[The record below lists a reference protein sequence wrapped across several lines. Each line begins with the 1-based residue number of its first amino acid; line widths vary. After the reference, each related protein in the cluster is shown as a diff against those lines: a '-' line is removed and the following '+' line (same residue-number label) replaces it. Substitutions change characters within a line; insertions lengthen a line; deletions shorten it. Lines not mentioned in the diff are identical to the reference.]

1 MEKDASFFFQKKIE
15 LLFKQT
21 YILFCCCYWLIFRIP
36 NSINFYPILCSQLN
50 IYIFFSSN
58 WKFPISIL
66 NIHPVSSSATTKPN
80 KTNKSFFPLLF
91 NRLEISFEKN
101 VEILLKK
108 RENSFLNEKKHN
120 TSIQFGNVY
129 LFCCCCSGGNRIEF
143 IIHSK
148 IFESLTTHSLCVC
161 FECFFNQK
169 KLQKL
174 QKNTKICFWVQK
186 NKHWSNEKKKGK
198 SKVCNL

>member
-80 KTNKSFFPLLF
+80 KNKSFF
-91 NRLEISFEKN
+91 IQSFRDFFWKKN

-108 RENSFLNEKKHN
+108 KRKFFRMKRSIIPQFNSEMYTYFVVCL
-120 TSIQFGNVY
+120 FG
-129 LFCCCCSGGNRIEF
+129 SGWVEIE
-143 IIHSK
+143 
-148 IFESLTTHSLCVC
+148 
-161 FECFFNQK
+161 
-169 KLQKL
+169 
-174 QKNTKICFWVQK
+174 
-186 NKHWSNEKKKGK
+186 SN
-198 SKVCNL
+198 L

>member
-1 MEKDASFFFQKKIE
+1 MEKDASFFFIFQKKIE

-21 YILFCCCYWLIFRIP
+21 YFFCCCYWLIFRIP

-108 RENSFLNEKKHN
+108 RGNSFLNEKKHN

-129 LFCCCCSGGNRIEF
+129 LFCCLFVWFGVSGNRIEF

-148 IFESLTTHSLCVC
+148 IFESLITHSLCV
-161 FECFFNQK
+161 FWMFFQSK
-169 KLQKL
+169 KI
-174 QKNTKICFWVQK
+174 TKICFSVQK
-186 NKHWSNEKKKGK
+186 NKNIEVTRKKGK